1 MASERV
7 DMGGYTLT
15 ENASLARLNTL
26 RVDARANLLADIRD
40 AGKLPEL
47 LDFPAIRQGR
57 LLVLG
62 EGSNVL
68 FTDDFHGTVLRMS
81 TRGVQVESGGDSARI
96 AVAAGERWDDFV
108 RWTLGQGYAGLE
120 NLILIPGTVGAA
132 PIQNIGAYGCE
143 VAEFIESVEA
153 WDLREHRVVTLGHAT
168 CAFAYRDSL
177 FKHEPGRYIVTA
189 VRFVLPRSRPLRTD
203 YAGIDEEL
211 ARMGVDKPAPFH
223 VAEAVVRLRTR
234 KLPDPAVIG
243 NAGSFFKNPIVDA
256 SVADDR
262 GGRLQG
268 ATRRRRRHLQPP
280 RAGAGQPRPRQW
292 PAVVGAGATGD
303 GRRAREVRRAA
314 GAGTGGDR
322 RGLSPRHPG
331 FTRRLVSFCP
341 GASAQPRGPRV
352 VHCACTSTPLAV
364 PSRAQ
369 CERGAVAHAVLPERR
384 PAGPKSKG
392 GAPVS
397 SILPVLRMGRCP
409 VILTR
414 GRRVAPTGF

>member
-1 MASERV
+1 
-7 DMGGYTLT
+7 MGGYTLT

-40 AGKLPEL
+40 AAKLPEL

-68 FTDDFHGTVLRMS
+68 LTDDFPGTVLRMS
-81 TRGVQVESGGDSARI
+81 TRGVQVESDGDSARI

-153 WDLREHRVVTLGHAT
+153 WDLRERRVVMLDHAT

-189 VRFVLPRSRPLRTD
+189 VRFVLPRSRALRTD

-243 NAGSFFKNPIVDA
+243 NAGSFFKNPIVEAATAEALQREHAGLPAWPQGDGRCKISAGWMIEAAGFKGVREGDA
-256 SVADDR
+256 GISNRHALVLVNHGQASGPQLWALAQQVMAGVQAR
-262 GGRLQG
+262 FGVRLE
-268 ATRRRRRHLQPP
+268 PEP
-280 RAGAGQPRPRQW
+280 V
-292 PAVVGAGATGD
+292 VVGAG
-303 GRRAREVRRAA
+303 
-314 GAGTGGDR
+314 
-322 RGLSPRHPG
+322 
-331 FTRRLVSFCP
+331 
-341 GASAQPRGPRV
+341 
-352 VHCACTSTPLAV
+352 
-364 PSRAQ
+364 
-369 CERGAVAHAVLPERR
+369 
-384 PAGPKSKG
+384 
-392 GAPVS
+392 
-397 SILPVLRMGRCP
+397 
-409 VILTR
+409 
-414 GRRVAPTGF
+414 

>member
-1 MASERV
+1 
-7 DMGGYTLT
+7 MGGYTLT
-15 ENASLARLNTL
+15 EQASLARLNTL

-40 AGKLPEL
+40 AAKLPEL
-47 LDFPAIRQGR
+47 LDFPAVRQGR

-68 FTDDFHGTVLRMS
+68 FTDDFDGTVLRMS
-81 TRGVQVESGGDSARI
+81 TRGVQVESDGDSARI

-153 WDLREHRVVTLGHAT
+153 WDLRERRVVMLDHAT

-189 VRFVLPRSRPLRTD
+189 VRFVLPRSRALRTD

-211 ARMGVDKPAPFH
+211 ARMGVDQPAPFH

-256 SVADDR
+256 AVAEA
-262 GGRLQG
+262 LQCEHPDLP
-268 ATRRRRRHLQPP
+268 A
-280 RAGAGQPRPRQW
+280 W
-292 PAVVGAGATGD
+292 PQAD
-303 GRRAREVRRAA
+303 GRRKISAGWMIEAA
-314 GAGTGGDR
+314 GFKGMREGDAGI
-322 RGLSPRHPG
+322 SNRHALVLVNHGHASGPQLWALAQQVIAG
-331 FTRRLVSFCP
+331 VHARFGVRLEPEPVVI
-341 GASAQPRGPRV
+341 GAG
-352 VHCACTSTPLAV
+352 
-364 PSRAQ
+364 
-369 CERGAVAHAVLPERR
+369 
-384 PAGPKSKG
+384 
-392 GAPVS
+392 
-397 SILPVLRMGRCP
+397 
-409 VILTR
+409 
-414 GRRVAPTGF
+414 